1 MGFITDPSR
10 QAWVDKNISW
20 SADDIRV
27 ILIQTTG
34 TGSTTPVA
42 TWTTLADIPSGA
54 RVFNS
59 TNQTPTSLA
68 NKTNVSGVMDADDF
82 TCKSVTGAV
91 VGAVA
96 LIQFNA
102 GTPEASRVLTIIDS
116 GPGLPVTPNGG
127 DITLQW
133 NNGSNK
139 IAKI

>member
-1 MGFITDPSR
+1 VGFITDPSR

-20 SADDIRV
+20 TADDVRV
-27 ILIQTTG
+27 VLIQTTG
-34 TGSTTPVA
+34 TGSVTPSSS
-42 TWTTLADIPSGA
+42 WTTLADITSGA
-54 RVFNS
+54 RVFVS
-59 TNQTPTSLA
+59 SGQTPTSLA

-82 TCKSVTGAV
+82 TCKSVFGNAA
-91 VGAVA
+91 GAVA

-102 GTPEASRVLTIIDS
+102 GTPEASRVLIVIDS

-133 NNGSNK
+133 NNGTNK